1 MKFEITLDVNEGK
14 QHRPVF
20 KGMPVMPMPAA
31 PNPMMGGLPSFVA
44 ATGAQMAAAT
54 GKDQPLTGGKDG
66 LAVDRNNRLNCKIS
80 LDISA
85 EEMKVCRETNIKPVT
100 AEEIKEISSAISDA
114 WLESSQ
120 KVSTGITT
128 VQLEQTKTHIE
139 SKMIELDGKI
149 KLAIARIAGTAKIAV
164 EVVKHLKEQHENCK
178 DLDKEEKSQY
188 DDVMRDVKIK
198 LVD

>member
-1 MKFEITLDVNEGK
+1 MKFEIALEVNEGK

-20 KGMPVMPMPAA
+20 KGMPVMPVT

-54 GKDQPLTGGKDG
+54 GKDQPLAGGKDG

-85 EEMKVCRETNIKPVT
+85 EEMKVCRETNIEPVT

-114 WLESSQ
+114 WLESAQ

-149 KLAIARIAGTAKIAV
+149 KLAVARIAGTAKIAV
-164 EVVKHLKEQHENCK
+164 EVVKHLKEQHDNCEG
-178 DLDKEEKSQY
+178 LCKEDKSQY
-188 DDVMRDVKIK
+188 DDVMRDVKIR
-198 LVD
+198 LDD

>member
-20 KGMPVMPMPAA
+20 KGMPVMPVT

-54 GKDQPLTGGKDG
+54 GKDQQPLTGGKEG

-85 EEMKVCRETNIKPVT
+85 EEMKVCRETGIKPVT
-100 AEEIKEISSAISDA
+100 AKEVEEISSALADS
-114 WLESSQ
+114 WLNSSQ
-120 KVSTGITT
+120 KVSTGMKTI
-128 VQLEQTKTHIE
+128 QLEQVKTQIE
-139 SKMIELDGKI
+139 SKMLELDGKI
-149 KLAIARIAGTAKIAV
+149 KLAVARIAGTAKIAV
-164 EVVKHLKEQHENCK
+164 EVVKSLKEQHNNCA
-178 DLDKEEKSQY
+178 DLDKESKSQY
-188 DDVMRDVKIK
+188 DDVMSDVKKK